1 MKKQLKYVLTAV
13 ISLGIILSLIYFN
26 NSEKAG
32 KSSEDDLPA
41 NSVAVENESD
51 VLKVPKAKDT
61 DKNEDKDSKD
71 KDKDSKDKDKK
82 DTSKKTSDKS
92 DKKIYSK
99 N

>member
-71 KDKDSKDKDKK
+71 KKETKEDKK
-82 DTSKKTSDKS
+82 APDKS
-92 DKKIYSK
+92 DKKNYR
-99 N
+99 